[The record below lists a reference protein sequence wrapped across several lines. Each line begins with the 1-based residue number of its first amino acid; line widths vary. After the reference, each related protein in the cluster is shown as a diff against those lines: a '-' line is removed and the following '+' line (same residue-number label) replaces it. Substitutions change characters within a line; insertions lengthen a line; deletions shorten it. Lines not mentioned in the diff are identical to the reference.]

1 MNLKF
6 TKEQTEKIISA
17 YYKVHEGKDV
27 AVKSEVSRG
36 CEGLYEIP
44 CANVKI
50 IVTSKIKIFGEEIVE
65 EKELN
70 KSEVTDIFR
79 TVLSEQNYEVSS
91 IYYDAG
97 LTTVEYLTCSY
108 PSAYFSGVNV
118 EVEKTVGQKVKKI

>member
-6 TKEQTEKIISA
+6 TKEQVEKIISA

-27 AVKSEVSRG
+27 TVESKVTRG
-36 CEGLYEIP
+36 YEGRYEIP
-44 CANVKI
+44 CANVKM
-50 IVTSKIKIFGEEIVE
+50 IVTSKIKILEEEIVE

-79 TVLSEQNYEVSS
+79 IILSEQNYEVSS
-91 IYYDAG
+91 IYYEAG
-97 LTTVEYLTCSY
+97 LTTEEYFTHSY